1 MLVCND
7 VWFGYD
13 TTPVIKGLDFQMA
26 EGEFV
31 FMIGKSG
38 SGKSTILKML
48 YMDIQPKQGYISFG
62 GVTSPGAGKS
72 EIVKLR
78 RMLGVVFQDY
88 KLLQERTVYE
98 NLAFVLEVT
107 GTKKK
112 DIRARINDALM
123 EVGLHDRK
131 KSYPSELSGGE
142 QQRVAI
148 ARAIINNPLLIIAD
162 EPTGNLD
169 PVTSSE
175 ILSIFTQINKKGTA
189 VFFATHN
196 YDMIKKNTAR
206 IVSVENGKL
215 NEMVLK
221 QKP

>member
-13 TTPVIKGLDFQMA
+13 KTPVIRGMDFQMA

-48 YMDIQPKQGYISFG
+48 YMDILPKQGYISFG
-62 GVTSPGAGKS
+62 GVTSPGARKS
-72 EIVKLR
+72 EILKIR
-78 RMLGVVFQDY
+78 RMLGVVFQDF

-107 GTKKK
+107 GARKK
-112 DIRARINDALM
+112 DIRPKINDALI
-123 EVGLHDRK
+123 EVGLLERK

-142 QQRVAI
+142 QQRIAI
-148 ARAIINNPLLIIAD
+148 ARAIINNPMLIIAD

-169 PVTSSE
+169 PATSAE

-215 NEMVLK
+215 SEMVLK